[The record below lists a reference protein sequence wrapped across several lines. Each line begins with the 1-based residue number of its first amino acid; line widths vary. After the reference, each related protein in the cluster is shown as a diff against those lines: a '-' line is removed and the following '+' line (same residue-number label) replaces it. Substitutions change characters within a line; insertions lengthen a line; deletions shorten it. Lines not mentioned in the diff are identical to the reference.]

1 MTSAV
6 DRVRAFRGLRAL
18 CIGDVLLDSY
28 YEGTAA
34 RLCAEGPVPV
44 VRKTAEE
51 HLPGGAA
58 NTAANLRA
66 LGAEVTLLG
75 LVGTDS
81 AGALLRRALQA
92 AEVDGAGLV
101 ADAAVATLHKLRI
114 LADGQY
120 VVRFDQ
126 GDTAACSAQARA
138 ALVARLEAAL
148 PRADLVVLSDYGY
161 GVASPALLERL
172 TTLLARAP
180 RVLAV
185 DSKRL
190 AHYARVP
197 ATVVTP
203 NHVEARLAVG
213 APPSEP
219 ATTDPAAVAVVGR
232 QLLARLAADWA
243 AITCAAQGVVAVGRA
258 GAALHIPACPVA
270 QPHDIGAGDSFLA
283 ALALALGAS
292 APMEEATRIAV
303 EAAGIAVSKPRTAV
317 VSQQELLQ
325 RLSLRA
331 LASAAEDPVQAVA
344 RLAEQLAAE
353 RQRGRRVV
361 FTNGVFD
368 LLHAGHVEF
377 LRRARELGDLLVV
390 GVNTDRSARLLKG
403 AGRPIMPERERLAVV
418 AALDAVDHAILFDD
432 PTPTELIRLLRPD
445 VHVKG
450 GDYRDVPLPEAEAV
464 AAVGG
469 QVVILPLA
477 GDQSTTSVI
486 ERVLALALGANG
498 GRP

>member
-1 MTSAV
+1 MSGMLE
-6 DRVRAFRGLRAL
+6 RVRAFRGLRAL
-18 CIGDVLLDSY
+18 CLGDVLLDSY

-44 VRKTAEE
+44 VRQTAEQ

-75 LVGTDS
+75 LVGEDG
-81 AGALLRRALQA
+81 AGALLRRALRA
-92 AEVDGAGLV
+92 AEVDDGALV
-101 ADAAVATLHKLRI
+101 ADAATATLHKLRI
-114 LADGQY
+114 RADGQY
-120 VVRFDQ
+120 VVRFDR
-126 GDTAACSAQARA
+126 GETAACSAAARA
-138 ALVARLEAAL
+138 ALAARLEAAL
-148 PRADLVVLSDYGY
+148 PHADVVVLSDYGY
-161 GVASPALLERL
+161 GVASPALLEQL
-172 TTLLARAP
+172 TALLARVP

-190 AHYARVP
+190 AHYAGVP

-203 NHVEARLAVG
+203 NHLEARLAIG

-219 ATTDPAAVAVVGR
+219 SPVDPETVAAVGR

-243 AITCAAQGVVAVGRA
+243 AITCAAEGVVLVGR
-258 GAALHIPACPVA
+258 GSAACHIPACPVA

-283 ALALALGAS
+283 AVALGLAAG
-292 APMEEATRIAV
+292 APMEEAVRIAV

-317 VSQQELLQ
+317 VSQRELLQ
-325 RLSLRA
+325 RLSLRVLVRPPEDA
-331 LASAAEDPVQAVA
+331 LRAVA

-377 LRRARELGDLLVV
+377 LRRARALGDVLVV
-390 GVNTDRSARLLKG
+390 GVNSDRSARLLKG
-403 AGRPIMPERERLAVV
+403 AGRPILPERERLAVV
-418 AALDAVDHAILFDD
+418 AALDAVDHAVLFDD
-432 PTPTELIRLLRPD
+432 PTPAELIRLLRPD

-469 QVVILPLA
+469 EVVILPLA

-486 ERVLALALGANG
+486 ERVLAVARGANG